1 MRQHDPEHVQQ
12 DGCSGVMNN
21 SCIERFI
28 LGGPDI
34 RSRDSYIVCYI
45 CVQLLQ
51 HVSLTFSFCGVFV
64 WGSGCSAVETPRLML
79 VSSVV
84 SFGGRGARLWRHPG

>member
-1 MRQHDPEHVQQ
+1 MRRHDPEHVQQ
-12 DGCSGVMNN
+12 GGCSGVMNIF
-21 SCIERFI
+21 CIERFI

-34 RSRDSYIVCYI
+34 RSRDSYIDCYI

-64 WGSGCSAVETPRLML
+64 YTGPGTW
-79 VSSVV
+79 SVV
-84 SFGGRGARLWRHPG
+84 SLGVGVLGCGDTPVNVS

>member
-1 MRQHDPEHVQQ
+1 
-12 DGCSGVMNN
+12 MNI

-34 RSRDSYIVCYI
+34 RFRDSYIDCYI

-51 HVSLTFSFCGVFV
+51 HVSLKFCGVFV
-64 WGSGCSAVETPRLML
+64 YTGPGTW
-79 VSSVV
+79 SVV
-84 SFGGRGARLWRHPG
+84 SLGVGVLGCGDTPVNVS